1 MNSISGQPGEFQ
13 VKLNQQG
20 KTEKFKCGAVI
31 MATGSQ
37 PYDTAKLSHLGINYD
52 NVVSSAEF
60 EQMAKS
66 GNILR
71 KDGKPALNVGFI
83 QCAGSRTPDHLP
95 YCSGTCCMDSLKQA
109 AYIREQ
115 NPEAKAHIIYRDI
128 RTPGL
133 YENFY
138 RSRQDDPGVFL
149 TQGDVV
155 GVKETTDKKIA
166 VEVDNTLFGEPV
178 NFEMDLLVLAVG
190 QVPSTLSGESALN
203 LEYRQGPDLPELKIG
218 RAHV

>member
-1 MNSISGQPGEFQ
+1 M
-13 VKLNQQG
+13 
-20 KTEKFKCGAVI
+20 KC
-31 MATGSQ
+31 
-37 PYDTAKLSHLGINYD
+37 
-52 NVVSSAEF
+52 VSSAEF

-66 GNILR
+66 GNI
-71 KDGKPALNVGFI
+71 
-83 QCAGSRTPDHLP
+83 CAKMVSLPSSRLHSMCGSRTPDHLP

-155 GVKETTDKKIA
+155 G
-166 VEVDNTLFGEPV
+166 
-178 NFEMDLLVLAVG
+178 
-190 QVPSTLSGESALN
+190 
-203 LEYRQGPDLPELKIG
+203 
-218 RAHV
+218 

>member
-1 MNSISGQPGEFQ
+1 
-13 VKLNQQG
+13 
-20 KTEKFKCGAVI
+20 
-31 MATGSQ
+31 
-37 PYDTAKLSHLGINYD
+37 
-52 NVVSSAEF
+52 
-60 EQMAKS
+60 
-66 GNILR
+66 
-71 KDGKPALNVGFI
+71 
-83 QCAGSRTPDHLP
+83 
-95 YCSGTCCMDSLKQA
+95 MDSLKQA

-203 LEYRQGPDLPELKIG
+203 LEYRQGPDLSLI
-218 RAHV
+218 HI